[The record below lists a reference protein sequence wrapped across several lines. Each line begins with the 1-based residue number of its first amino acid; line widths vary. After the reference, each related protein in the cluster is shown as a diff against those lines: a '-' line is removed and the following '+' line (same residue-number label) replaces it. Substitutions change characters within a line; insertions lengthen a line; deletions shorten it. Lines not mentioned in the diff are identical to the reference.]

1 MKFTRRKLA
10 LTLATVAAAAPAQTP
25 PQPVSADELAAKRD
39 LLRANAQAVQ
49 NVKVPMATEPAFRF
63 KA

>member
-1 MKFTRRKLA
+1 MKLTRRKLA
-10 LTLATVAAAAPAQTP
+10 LTLATAAAAPAQTP
-25 PQPVSADELAAKRD
+25 PQPAPTDELTAKRD

-49 NVKVPMATEPAFRF
+49 NVKIPMAMEPAFRF

>member
-1 MKFTRRKLA
+1 VKLTRRKLA
-10 LTLATVAAAAPAQTP
+10 LTLATAAAVPAQTP
-25 PQPVSADELAAKRD
+25 PQLAPADEMTVKRD